1 MIFYKKIL
9 HCVQDDSYINKRN
22 CHSEQSEESMEM
34 DMGSIMANIIIIVI
48 LLAAVTGAC
57 VYIYKEKKKGRHC
70 IGCPMA
76 ASCPKR
82 NMAGMADTCGTREN
96 TGRKAEQRK

>member
-1 MIFYKKIL
+1 
-9 HCVQDDSYINKRN
+9 
-22 CHSEQSEESMEM
+22 MEM

-76 ASCPKR
+76 ASCPKK
-82 NMAGMADTCGTREN
+82 NLTGMVNSCDTREN
-96 TGRKAEQRK
+96 TGRKAK